1 MDFDDF
7 RSILRN
13 SGVDIWTLINTAID
27 VSVKDYKDEL
37 RIRRDG
43 IVERLYA
50 PPPPPQPQQPAL
62 PPAIRHQDEEYEPQM
77 KVAHQ
82 DEEYEPQMPV
92 TQHQDEEYEPQ
103 MKVKTLNNKIKK
115 NESSRSPATP
125 QSFHNNNNNEE
136 DEEEEEEEEDEGR
149 IYGRRR
155 RSSVEDEK
163 IKIFDI
169 KEQLEEPHQSEENLV
184 QLLQE
189 LADMD
194 ITFKALKETD
204 IGRHVNLLRK
214 HPSEDVCRV
223 VKQIVRK
230 WKYLVDAWVKGGSS
244 AQGNADGD
252 SPQRN
257 PPRNTQNGHH
267 QAPDFGYSPSPTT
280 HNGSSGSDK
289 NEPESKQKVIARRE
303 PQTRPSQS
311 PQLSSSAML
320 PNRLKEQK
328 NTAIDPERLASARK
342 RLQNNYQE
350 AQNAKKQRTIQVM
363 DLHDI
368 PKPKNSFFSKNKGGS
383 HPKHW

>member
-1 MDFDDF
+1 MDLDDF
-7 RSILRN
+7 RSILRS
-13 SGVDIWTLINTAID
+13 SGVDVWTLIDTAIELC
-27 VSVKDYKDEL
+27 VKDYSDEV

-50 PPPPPQPQQPAL
+50 PPPPP
-62 PPAIRHQDEEYEPQM
+62 PPAPATQHHQDEEYVPQM
-77 KVAHQ
+77 KVMVHNI
-82 DEEYEPQMPV
+82 D
-92 TQHQDEEYEPQ
+92 
-103 MKVKTLNNKIKK
+103 NIKK
-115 NESSRSPATP
+115 KKESSSQGSPLTP
-125 QSFHNNNNNEE
+125 QSFHNNNEE
-136 DEEEEEEEEDEGR
+136 DEEGEEEQEEEEEEDEGR

-163 IKIFDI
+163 IKILDI
-169 KEQLEEPHQSEENLV
+169 KEQLEDPHQSEDNLV
-184 QLLQE
+184 HLLQE

-244 AQGNADGD
+244 AQGNADGG
-252 SPQRN
+252 SPQQN
-257 PPRNTQNGHH
+257 PPRNAQNGHH
-267 QAPDFGYSPSPTT
+267 QVPDFIYSPSPNT

-289 NEPESKQKVIARRE
+289 NNSEPEPKQKVIAKRE

-328 NTAIDPERLASARK
+328 NTAIDAERLASARK
-342 RLQNNYQE
+342 RLHDNYQE